1 MSRVWVFMTTNR
13 KRIDEHA
20 AEWAVRLSS
29 GPLSADAQA
38 EFDSWLNADI
48 RHRGALLRVQAAWLD
63 VDRLVAL
70 AGSLSEAG
78 PSAVEPPSARES
90 PASYPTRRW
99 VLAAGLSALTAGSLS
114 MGWWLWRRRDEV
126 YESGIGEVRRITL
139 PDGSSM
145 VLNTATRAR
154 VRFTDSRRH
163 VDLIQGEAVFDVSKD
178 QLRPFVVLTRNVS
191 VRAVGTVFAV
201 RAVESDIAVTVTEGV
216 VEVAPSTE
224 VNLTRPQKVLA
235 DERAVVRNAQ
245 VVAVQS
251 VSPAQIQ
258 RQQAWQ
264 DGLLSFDGELLSE
277 AVAEIN
283 RHNVRQVQIDDVALG
298 SRPVVGVF
306 RASDIDGFAQ
316 AVAVALSADSMLEN
330 EIIHLRTQSVQ

>member
-1 MSRVWVFMTTNR
+1 
-13 KRIDEHA
+13 
-20 AEWAVRLSS
+20 
-29 GPLSADAQA
+29 
-38 EFDSWLNADI
+38 
-48 RHRGALLRVQAAWLD
+48 
-63 VDRLVAL
+63 
-70 AGSLSEAG
+70 
-78 PSAVEPPSARES
+78 
-90 PASYPTRRW
+90 
-99 VLAAGLSALTAGSLS
+99 